1 MGGFEDSPLV
11 SPGSG
16 LHFTSD
22 GRAVPHDDALARPP
36 VRAREAQAGAQ
47 KCPVNGER
55 DTQGVSMNKSDLV
68 QQVAGRA
75 GL

>member
-1 MGGFEDSPLV
+1 
-11 SPGSG
+11 
-16 LHFTSD
+16 
-22 GRAVPHDDALARPP
+22 VPHDDALARPP